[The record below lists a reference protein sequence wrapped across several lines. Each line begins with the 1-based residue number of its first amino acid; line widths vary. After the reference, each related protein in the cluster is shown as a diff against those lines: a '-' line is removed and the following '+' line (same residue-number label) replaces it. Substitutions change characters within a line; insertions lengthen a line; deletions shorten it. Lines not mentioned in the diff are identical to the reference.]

1 MKPIYFLILLT
12 AFCSLNLK
20 AQNEPR
26 VVTFKSEESSK
37 DNLNLEQNILK
48 LSVLEYFSGD
58 FALYYER
65 ALGDMFGLEM
75 SLGVTVFDYVG
86 SIFDDFLF
94 GYDEKIFQYG
104 LSYSLSL
111 RFYPIDLFDEFYI
124 APEYKFR
131 RYKWKREYSSGDEEE
146 SRKISLPRLNIGY
159 SYFYDNNLLFDYF
172 VGIGL
177 NNETREWYDVNV
189 SQVVTE
195 DLNPRP
201 RFHIGFKIGYAF

>member
-1 MKPIYFLILLT
+1 MLLI
-12 AFCSLNLK
+12 AFCSVNLK

-26 VVTFKSEESSK
+26 VVTFKSEETNK
-37 DNLNLEQNILK
+37 DNLNSEQNILK
-48 LSVLEYFSGD
+48 LSILEYFSGD

-65 ALGDMFGLEM
+65 AVGDMFGLEM

-86 SIFDDFLF
+86 SIFDDFLYD
-94 GYDEKIFQYG
+94 YDEKIFQYG

-111 RFYPIDLFDEFYI
+111 RFYPIDLFDEFYV

-131 RYKWKREYSSGDEEE
+131 RYKWKREYFSGDVEE
-146 SRKISLPRLNIGY
+146 SRKLSLPRLNIGY

-177 NNETREWYDVNV
+177 NNETRERFDVNDN
-189 SQVVTE
+189 QVFTE
-195 DLNPRP
+195 ELNPRP
-201 RFHIGFKIGYAF
+201 RFHVGFKIGYAF